1 MPFGVGETIGPYQI
15 LQQLG
20 QGGMATVYKAYHPAL
35 DRYVAIKALHPAFM
49 DDPNF
54 LARFQ
59 REARV
64 VARLEHP
71 NIVPIFDFAEH
82 EGRPYLVMKYI
93 EGETLKAALERNPL
107 SAEEILR
114 VVEAVGSALAYA
126 HQRDILHRDI
136 KPSNVLLAA
145 DGQIYLAD
153 FGLARIAQSGET
165 TLTSDRMVGTPQYIS
180 PEQAM
185 SRPDLDARTDIYS
198 LGVMVYEMV
207 VGRVPF
213 SADTP
218 FAVIHDHIYSPLPP
232 PRTINADVSPAVE
245 RVLLKALAKDPLD
258 RFSEV
263 SIFVQA
269 FRVAMETPPA
279 LAPETTSPLS
289 ASTPTSLPVQ
299 NVPVPPAAEAKTEIA
314 KPGSRRWSTGRIII
328 LAGIAL
334 MFLAFLFRMVS
345 WQKKI
350 RTAESSTATAAV
362 LVVTE
367 TNNSLPSTPDA
378 AVSWQELN
386 RTATA
391 LAELSETQAALLAQ
405 STLPAVPPRPLQPSK
420 TPDLTSTAAAPTADQ
435 FFDGAIASWRLSSWE
450 SMHDNLRLMVIAAGD
465 DREFYQHVYQVVMDK
480 EAYPIGFDLMLNP
493 VHPLPYDLAAED
505 NDRAHLILYRC
516 ALDPMVAEIIAQPE
530 IEPMFVVG
538 RVRYQAYYGDLNA
551 AKRELGL
558 LQGSNLVTKKFPEM
572 KLLEAE
578 ILLLQ
583 NDIRALDLLQ
593 SVIDDTT
600 LPQWVRDEAKII
612 QDTGLPEINKP

>member
-126 HQRDILHRDI
+126 HQRGILHRDI

-279 LAPETTSPLS
+279 AASETASPLS

-334 MFLAFLFRMVS
+334 MFLAFLFRVVS

-420 TPDLTSTAAAPTADQ
+420 TPDLTSTVAAPTADQ